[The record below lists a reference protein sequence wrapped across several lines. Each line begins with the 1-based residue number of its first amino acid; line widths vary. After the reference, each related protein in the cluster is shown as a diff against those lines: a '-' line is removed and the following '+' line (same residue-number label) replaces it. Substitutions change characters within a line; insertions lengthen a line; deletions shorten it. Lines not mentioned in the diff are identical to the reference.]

1 MEIMG
6 VKKRTGSKTDSKF
19 RVIPSKSK
27 IRKGFMAIEL
37 SYQIGVILGGRTY
50 PSERVFKKAT
60 MASSSASVN
69 PKVTQFIR
77 IDVFR
82 DFGWRPVF
90 NITSIIKMDH
100 FF

>member
-37 SYQIGVILGGRTY
+37 SYQIGVILFLWKNI
-50 PSERVFKKAT
+50 S
-60 MASSSASVN
+60 
-69 PKVTQFIR
+69 IR
-77 IDVFR
+77 ESF
-82 DFGWRPVF
+82 
-90 NITSIIKMDH
+90 
-100 FF
+100 